1 MTGRPQLCFV
11 LVCFAALAS
20 IRAPRQTTLV
30 EITPTPAR
38 YERLRDD
45 ALRFFR
51 AVGNGDKP
59 TLARLA
65 PPASRD
71 AIRTDLDDPTSPLA
85 RMLLTG
91 ARAMRGKFMSV
102 QTPRMTF
109 LRERGARAADDR
121 VIVCFSDSRQEFTT
135 PATPD
140 DLPGAETNR
149 AEICL
154 PFVLVDRQ
162 WLVVLSARP

>member
-1 MTGRPQLCFV
+1 
-11 LVCFAALAS
+11 
-20 IRAPRQTTLV
+20 
-30 EITPTPAR
+30 
-38 YERLRDD
+38 
-45 ALRFFR
+45 
-51 AVGNGDKP
+51 
-59 TLARLA
+59 
-65 PPASRD
+65 
-71 AIRTDLDDPTSPLA
+71 
-85 RMLLTG
+85 MLLTG

-109 LRERGARAADDR
+109 LREPGARAADDR

>member
-1 MTGRPQLCFV
+1 MKVRPRLCV
-11 LVCFAALAS
+11 ALACFAALAS
-20 IRAPRQTTLV
+20 IRAPRQATLV
-30 EITPTPAR
+30 EMTPTSAR
-38 YERLRDD
+38 YEGLRED
-45 ALRFFR
+45 ALRFYR
-51 AVGNGDKP
+51 AVCNGDQP

-71 AIRTDLDDPTSPLA
+71 AIRRDLDDPTSPLA

-109 LRERGARAADDR
+109 LRELGVRDADDR
-121 VIVCFSDSRQEFTT
+121 LIVCFSDPRQEFTT
-135 PATPD
+135 PSTPG
-140 DLPGAETNR
+140 DLPGADTNR
-149 AEICL
+149 PEMCL

>member
-1 MTGRPQLCFV
+1 MTVRPQLFV
-11 LVCFAALAS
+11 VLACFAALAS
-20 IRAPRQTTLV
+20 IRAPRQATFV
-30 EITPTPAR
+30 EMAPTSAR
-38 YERLRDD
+38 YESLRDD

-51 AVGNGDKP
+51 AVCNGDKP
-59 TLARLA
+59 TVARLA

-71 AIRTDLDDPTSPLA
+71 AIRRDLDDPASPLA

-109 LRERGARAADDR
+109 LRERGARDADDR

-135 PATPD
+135 PAAPE
-140 DLPGAETNR
+140 DLPGADTNR
-149 AEICL
+149 PEICL
-154 PFVLVDRQ
+154 PFVRVDRQ
-162 WLVVLSARP
+162 WLVVISARP